1 MVVRWVQNHEC
12 ILMTYDARAVANF
25 FLSQADERDMGLT
38 PMTLLK
44 IMYFAHAWYLVK
56 YDKPLVGQ
64 PFEAWK
70 HGPVSRVVYD
80 EVKQYGS
87 AVVSEKLKKFDP
99 RKLEFAYANDSFS
112 MEEEQLL
119 IDVFRYYAQFHA
131 YQLSDL
137 THEVNSPWDK
147 VWKEA
152 ETKAVPGM
160 FISNDMIKEWFSVP
174 GGRLKVVPD

>member
-1 MVVRWVQNHEC
+1 MA
-12 ILMTYDARAVANF
+12 YDARAVANF
-25 FLSQADERDMGLT
+25 FLAQAEERDMGLT

-44 IMYFAHAWYLVK
+44 IMYFAHAWFLVK

-87 AVVSEKLKKFDP
+87 GVISEKLKKFDP
-99 RKLEFAYANDSFS
+99 RELTFVYAFEFFPEN
-112 MEEEQLL
+112 ETQLL
-119 IDVFRYYAQFHA
+119 IDIFRYYSQFHA
-131 YQLSDL
+131 YKLSDL
-137 THEVNSPWDK
+137 THEIDSPWDK

-152 ETKAVPGM
+152 EAKAVPGM
-160 FISNDMIKEWFSVP
+160 FISNDMIKNWFSVP
-174 GGRLKVVPD
+174 GGRMKVVPD